1 MKDFWGKYH
10 KFRQKILWPRGN
22 FGIVFS
28 RNPIDKWSNKG
39 VQILKQN
46 ALYFPCFG
54 FVLFSRVTFLGAFK
68 ALYFEAANRHMKR
81 IGTLTQGFLTI
92 LLSALLVGAGQWY
105 TSEPV
110 IKTEALPPF
119 VSSPAPLPAPVDS
132 YLAGIIMHDPEIWNS
147 HTREELEAG
156 PPMARFFAAM
166 QSLEMR
172 PDQAKVRIA
181 YFGDSMIEGDRI
193 TQSLRNDLQSLFGG
207 SGVGFVPVVYANY
220 GDRRTIWHRFSSDWQ
235 DMNFM
240 KPSRPKYGFGISGE
254 YFLTSQPQ
262 TAGRTWV
269 RYKGSNEY
277 NTTKVFEQVR
287 LFYGKKENEKARKQD
302 YFVAVKT
309 EHQKDTLFLTG
320 KNMVNQS
327 LISSLPT
334 KEVKL
339 NFRIPADMPVFGL
352 SFESPSGIFVDNF
365 SARGHSGMNLIEI
378 PGENLKEFSEI
389 LDYDLIVLQFGLN
402 VVSTR
407 RKDFSSYERGMKK
420 VVEHFKKHSPNS
432 DILIVSVSDK
442 STRIAGSLQT
452 DPSVPLIV
460 KAQERVAKQTHS
472 AFLNLYESM
481 GGRNSMIQW
490 VKSKPSL
497 ARNDYAH
504 PNRRGAIKVGDIVK
518 NHLLQEYSAYTGK
531 EILPKGSMALKN

>member
-1 MKDFWGKYH
+1 
-10 KFRQKILWPRGN
+10 
-22 FGIVFS
+22 
-28 RNPIDKWSNKG
+28 
-39 VQILKQN
+39 
-46 ALYFPCFG
+46 
-54 FVLFSRVTFLGAFK
+54 
-68 ALYFEAANRHMKR
+68 MKR

-92 LLSALLVGAGQWY
+92 LLSAILVGLGEWY

-110 IKTEALPPF
+110 IRSEPLPPF
-119 VSSPAPLPAPVDS
+119 VATQAPLPAPVDS
-132 YLAGIIMHDPEIWNS
+132 YLAGIIMHDPEIWNTS
-147 HTREELEAG
+147 RKEETELG
-156 PPMARFFAAM
+156 PPLARFFASL
-166 QSLEMR
+166 QQLEMK
-172 PDQAKVRIA
+172 PDRSKVRIA

-193 TQSLRNDLQSLFGG
+193 TQSLRNDLQKIFGG
-207 SGVGFVPVVYANY
+207 NGVGFVPVVYANY
-220 GDRRTIWHRFSSDWQ
+220 GDRRTIWHRFSSDWE

-240 KPSRPKYGFGISGE
+240 KPSRPKYGLGISGE
-254 YFLTSQPQ
+254 YFLTSQPR

-287 LFYGKKENEKARKQD
+287 LFYGKKAKEKTKPSD

-309 EHQKDTLFLTG
+309 EQVKDTFFLNG
-320 KNMVNQS
+320 NNVVNEK
-327 LISSLPT
+327 LISSVPT

-339 NFRIPADMPVFGL
+339 NFRIPKDMPVYGL

-378 PGENLKEFSEI
+378 PGENLSEFSHL

-402 VVSTR
+402 VVSTK
-407 RKDFSSYERGMKK
+407 RKDFSSYEKGMKR
-420 VVEHFKKHSPNS
+420 VVEHFKKHAPNS
-432 DILIVSVSDK
+432 AILMVSVSDK
-442 STRIAGSLQT
+442 STRIQGSLQT

-460 KAQERVAKQTHS
+460 KAQERVAMQTNS

-518 NHLLQEYSAYTGK
+518 HYLLQEYSAHTGK
-531 EILPKGSMALKN
+531 EILPPGSMAIK